1 LTPIA
6 PASPEV
12 AALKWRAVLT
22 SKTISHIGGEAGGCG
37 AQVACGL
44 DVEEMESSFMIVLI
58 FKTGFRRVREADEGI
73 KPGA

>member
-1 LTPIA
+1 
-6 PASPEV
+6 
-12 AALKWRAVLT
+12 
-22 SKTISHIGGEAGGCG
+22 
-37 AQVACGL
+37 VACGL